1 MIKKHNSGTLRYA
14 AWKVKRMVRVLIVDD
29 HDFIC
34 DALTHALESTGE
46 FTVVSRLSTAAHVE
60 VFCGRLQPDLV
71 LMDVCTAEGASG
83 ITATKT
89 LREKH
94 PDTKIIVMSGFDE
107 ITYTPR
113 AKEAGAHA
121 FVYKSRNLDYFVD
134 LARRVM
140 KGETCYPEAKTIPMP
155 MGEAP
160 LTEREMEVLRLMCK
174 NLTTREISEELYIS
188 FDTVK
193 YRKASLLAKTGFAKS
208 VDLVFHV
215 ISNGWIN
222 PLY

>member
-1 MIKKHNSGTLRYA
+1 M
-14 AWKVKRMVRVLIVDD
+14 VKVLIVDD

-34 DALTHALESTGE
+34 DALTNALENTCE
-46 FTVVSRLSTAAHVE
+46 FTVTSRLSTAAHAE

-71 LMDVCTAEGASG
+71 LMDVCTDGGASG
-83 ITATKT
+83 ITAAKT

-94 PDTKIIVMSGFDE
+94 PDMKIIVMSGFNE
-107 ITYTPR
+107 ITYIPR

-121 FVYKSRNLDYFVD
+121 FVLKSKNLDYFIEV
-134 LARRVM
+134 ARRVM
-140 KGETCYPEAKTIPMP
+140 KGETCYPEEKTIPMP

-160 LTEREMEVLRLMCK
+160 LTQREMEVLRLMCK
-174 NLTTREISEELYIS
+174 NLTTREIAEELNIS
-188 FDTVK
+188 YDTVK
-193 YRKASLLAKTGFAKS
+193 YRKAKILAKTGFTKS

>member
-1 MIKKHNSGTLRYA
+1 M
-14 AWKVKRMVRVLIVDD
+14 VKVLIVDD

-34 DALTHALESTGE
+34 DALTNALESTGE
-46 FTVVSRLSTAAHVE
+46 FTVMSRLSNAAHAE
-60 VFCGRLQPDLV
+60 VFCGRLRPDLV
-71 LMDVCTAEGASG
+71 LMDVCTDGGASG
-83 ITATKT
+83 ITATKA
-89 LREKH
+89 LREEY
-94 PDTKIIVMSGFDE
+94 PDMKIIVMSGFNE

-121 FVYKSRNLDYFVD
+121 FVYKSKNLDYFIEV
-134 LARRVM
+134 ARRVM
-140 KGETCYPEAKTIPMP
+140 NGETCYPEAKTIPMP

-174 NLTTREISEELYIS
+174 NLTTKEIAEELYIS

-193 YRKASLLAKTGFAKS
+193 YRKANILAKTGFTKS

>member
-1 MIKKHNSGTLRYA
+1 M
-14 AWKVKRMVRVLIVDD
+14 VKVLIVDD

-34 DALTHALESTGE
+34 DALTNALESAGG
-46 FTVVSRLSTAAHVE
+46 FTVLNRLSNAAHAQ
-60 VFCGRLQPDLV
+60 VFCERLRPDLV
-71 LMDVCTAEGASG
+71 LMDVCTDAGASG
-83 ITATKT
+83 ITAAKA
-89 LREKH
+89 LREKY
-94 PDTKIIVMSGFDE
+94 PEMKIIVMSGFNE
-107 ITYTPR
+107 ITYVPR

-121 FVYKSRNLDYFVD
+121 FVFKSRNLEYFVD
-134 LARRVM
+134 VARRVM
-140 KGETCYPEAKTIPMP
+140 QGETCYPETKTISMP

-174 NLTTREISEELYIS
+174 NLTTREIAQELYVS

-193 YRKASLLAKTGFAKS
+193 YRKANILAKTGFSKS